1 MSEEK
6 KQKLKEYQ
14 KEYQNNYHEAKKI
27 IRYTGKM
34 NNEFILLYVPN

>member
-14 KEYQNNYHEAKKI
+14 KNYDEAKKI
-27 IRYTGKM
+27 IRYTGKI
-34 NNEFILLYVPN
+34 NNELSCWL